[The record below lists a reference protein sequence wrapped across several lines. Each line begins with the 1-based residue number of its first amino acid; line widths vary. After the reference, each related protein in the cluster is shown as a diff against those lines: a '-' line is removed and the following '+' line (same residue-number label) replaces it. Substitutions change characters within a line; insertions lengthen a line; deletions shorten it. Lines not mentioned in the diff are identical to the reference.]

1 LPLRDSAAGK
11 PLSASEIVDTV
22 GNLGA
27 LGVSWVRMRPDHYMQ
42 PASGC
47 PGYLDQIE
55 KIGADLLPLIRPIR

>member
-1 LPLRDSAAGK
+1 
-11 PLSASEIVDTV
+11 
-22 GNLGA
+22 
-27 LGVSWVRMRPDHYMQ
+27 MRPDHYMQ